1 MNQQTENLIKMAN
14 NTQNTLL
21 EIIGDYPSVDPS
33 FLPIEDLFEAERN
46 IIKTSHRI
54 EIRGI
59 LSARIYQLGQDDPE
73 RAWLLA
79 RSTTDGLSLQLMAT
93 LHVAIMCSEELN
105 VYLM

>member
-33 FLPIEDLFEAERN
+33 FLPIEDLFEVERK

-59 LSARIYQLGQDDPE
+59 LNARIYQLAQSDIE
-73 RAWLLA
+73 RACLLA
-79 RSTTDGLSLQLMAT
+79 HSTTDGLSLQLLAA
-93 LHVAIMCSEELN
+93 LHVSVMCSAK
-105 VYLM
+105 